1 MYSIFLYIRRM
12 NMTTLTFDT
21 IASNALD
28 MMEHTDKHIF
38 LTGKAGT
45 GKSTLLMHFLD
56 TTKKNIVLLAPTG
69 VAALNIWGAT
79 LHSFF
84 GFPPTLTIKKA
95 KQEAKF
101 QIGDPKFT
109 ELDTIVIDEIS
120 MVRADMMDCIHEF
133 LKIVRWSSLPFGGV
147 QLIMI
152 GDLYQL
158 PPVVTKFEKEFFQK
172 EYPSP
177 YFFDAKIIK
186 KKTFGMEF
194 VELEKVYRQS
204 DQKFIDILNAIRTKT
219 LASKHLDLLNT
230 RVSEDID
237 IADGMV
243 YLAWTNAIVNTINQT
258 YLADVDARA
267 LNFKASSK
275 GEMQGRQLPADAKLI
290 LKKWAQVMFVA
301 NDPDGRR
308 VNGTLGKI
316 TFLKK
321 DRIVVQIY
329 GGEEVEVWPH
339 TWRVSQYEYNPSK
352 KRLDVFTVGSF
363 TQIPLTLA
371 RAVTIHKSQGKTFDK
386 VIIDLSSWIFAHGQ
400 TYVALSRCRTLEWI
414 ILTTQVHHSHIRL
427 DYSVVRFA
435 AEIRSSRPDLLLS
448 TQQKV
453 DLFTQVITDKWRT
466 YMTYLK
472 AQDTSARRLFE
483 PYEVGTMQYEWSN
496 FLWVKWYCHTKWGER
511 VFRIDRILELEK
523 E

>member
-1 MYSIFLYIRRM
+1 MSV
-12 NMTTLTFDT
+12 LTFDA
-21 IASNALD
+21 IATKALD
-28 MMEHTDKHIF
+28 TMEHTDKHIF

-45 GKSTLLMHFLD
+45 GKSTLLMHFLE

-69 VAALNIWGAT
+69 VAALNIWWAT

-84 GFPPTLTIKKA
+84 WFPPTLTLKKA

-109 ELDTIVIDEIS
+109 ELDAIVIDEIS

-133 LKIVRWSSLPFGGV
+133 LKIVRWSALPFGGV

-177 YFFDAKIIK
+177 YFFDAKIMK
-186 KKTFGMEF
+186 KKSFVMEF
-194 VELEKVYRQS
+194 IELEKVYRQS

-219 LASKHLDLLNT
+219 LTDTHLNLLNT
-230 RVSEDID
+230 RVTEDID
-237 IADGMV
+237 ISDGMV
-243 YLAWTNAIVNTINQT
+243 YLAGTNTIVDTINQM
-258 YLADVDARA
+258 YLADIDIRA
-267 LNFKASSK
+267 VNFKATSK
-275 GEMQGRQLPADAKLI
+275 GEMQGRQLPADAKLV
-290 LKKWAQVMFVA
+290 LKKWAQVMFIA

-321 DRIVVQIY
+321 DRVVVQIY
-329 GGEEVEVWPH
+329 GGEEVEVWLH

-363 TQIPLTLA
+363 TQLPLTLA
-371 RAVTIHKSQGKTFDK
+371 RAVTIHKSQWKTFDK
-386 VIIDLSSWIFAHGQ
+386 VIIDLSSGIFAHGQ
-400 TYVALSRCRTLEWI
+400 SYVALSRCRTLEGI
-414 ILTTQVHHSHIRL
+414 LLTTQVHHSHIRL
-427 DYSVVRFA
+427 DYCVVRFI
-435 AEIRSSRPDLLLS
+435 AEMRCSRPELLLS
-448 TQQKV
+448 TEKKV
-453 DLFTQVITDKWRT
+453 ALFSQVIAKKWCT
-466 YMTYLK
+466 YMTYVK
-472 AQDTSARRLFE
+472 SQDTSARRLFE
-483 PYEVGTMQYEWSN
+483 PYEVGMMEYEWSS
-496 FLWVKWYCHTKWGER
+496 FLWVKWYCHTHKGER

-523 E
+523 A

>member
-1 MYSIFLYIRRM
+1 MYSIFLYVRRM
-12 NMTTLTFDT
+12 NMTKLIFDA
-21 IASNALD
+21 IATKALET
-28 MMEHTDKHIF
+28 MEYTDKHIF

-45 GKSTLLMHFLD
+45 GKSTLLMYFLE
-56 TTKKNIVLLAPTG
+56 TTKKNIVLLAPTW
-69 VAALNIWGAT
+69 VAALNIWWAT

-84 GFPPTLTIKKA
+84 GFPPTLTLKKA
-95 KQEAKF
+95 RQEAKF

-133 LKIVRWSSLPFGGV
+133 LKIVRWSTLPFGGV

-177 YFFDAKIIK
+177 YFFDAKIMK
-186 KKTFGMEF
+186 KKGFDMEF
-194 VELEKVYRQS
+194 IELEKVYRQS

-219 LASKHLDLLNT
+219 LDKKHLDLLNT
-230 RVSEDID
+230 RVSDDID
-237 IADGMV
+237 IADGVV
-243 YLAWTNAIVNTINQT
+243 YLAGTNAIVDTINQT
-258 YLADVDARA
+258 YLADVDHRPIH
-267 LNFKASSK
+267 FKATSK
-275 GEMQGRQLPADAKLI
+275 GEMQWRQLPADAKLI
-290 LKKWAQVMFVA
+290 LKKWSQVMFIA

-329 GGEEVEVWPH
+329 WWDEVEVWPH

-352 KRLDVFTVGSF
+352 KRLDVFTIGSF
-363 TQIPLTLA
+363 TQLPLTLA

-386 VIIDLSSWIFAHGQ
+386 VIIDLSSWIFAHWQ
-400 TYVALSRCRTLEWI
+400 SYVALSRCRTLQWI
-414 ILTTQVHHSHIRL
+414 TLTTQVEHGHIRL
-427 DYSVVRFA
+427 DYCVVRFV
-435 AEIRSSRPDLLLS
+435 AEMRCSRPELLLS
-448 TQQKV
+448 TEKKV
-453 DLFTQVITDKWRT
+453 TLFTQVIANKWRT
-466 YMTYLK
+466 YMTYVK
-472 AQDTSARRLFE
+472 SQDTSVRRLFE
-483 PYEVGTMQYEWSN
+483 PYEVGTMTYEWVN
-496 FLWVKWYCHTKWGER
+496 FLWVKWYCHTQWGER

>member
-1 MYSIFLYIRRM
+1 
-12 NMTTLTFDT
+12 MTTLIFDD
-21 IASNALD
+21 IANNALD
-28 MMEHTDKHIF
+28 LMEHSDKNIF

-56 TTKKNIVLLAPTG
+56 ITSKNIVLLAPTW
-69 VAALNIWGAT
+69 VAALNIWWAT

-84 GFPPTLTIKKA
+84 GFPPTVTIKKA

-101 QIGDPKFT
+101 QIGDEKFT

-133 LKIVRWSSLPFGGV
+133 LKIVRSSSKPFGWV

-152 GDLYQL
+152 GDLFQL
-158 PPVVTKFEKEFFQK
+158 PPVVTKFEKAFFQK

-186 KKTFGMEF
+186 KKSFSMEF
-194 VELEKVYRQS
+194 IELEKVYRQS
-204 DQKFIDILNAIRTKT
+204 DQKFISLLNAIRTKT
-219 LASKHLDLLNT
+219 LEKKQLDLLNT
-230 RVSEDID
+230 RVDLDVEIL
-237 IADGMV
+237 DGMV
-243 YLAWTNAIVNTINQT
+243 YLAGTNAIVDTINQT
-258 YLADVDARA
+258 YLADVDQRA
-267 LNFKASSK
+267 ITFKASAK
-275 GEMQGRQLPADAKLI
+275 GEMQWRQLPTDKKLK

-301 NDPDGRR
+301 NDPNGRR

-321 DRIVVQIY
+321 DRVVVQIY
-329 GGEEVEVWPH
+329 GGDEVEVGSH
-339 TWRVSQYEYNPSK
+339 TWRVSQYEYNPGK

-371 RAVTIHKSQGKTFDK
+371 RAVTIHKSQWKTFDK

-414 ILTTQVHHSHIRL
+414 SLTTQVEHGHIRL
-427 DYSVVRFA
+427 DYNVVRFV
-435 AEIRSSRPDLLLS
+435 AETNSTRPDLLLS
-448 TQQKV
+448 LEKKLE
-453 DLFTQVITDKWRT
+453 LFTEVIANKWRT

-472 AQDTSARRLFE
+472 SQDPSVRRLFE
-483 PYEVGTMQYEWSN
+483 PYEVGNMEYEWVW
-496 FLWVKWYCHTKWGER
+496 FLWVKWYCHTQKGER
-511 VFRIDRILELEK
+511 VFRVDRILELEK